1 MLGKILSL
9 AREEEGT
16 FLPGYLT
23 MLLLDDAEHETKNLI
38 DWGECYPPRP
48 KADSTLQDLAY
59 VVIKIY
65 QVLTRLIHWMTHV
78 FPT

>member
-1 MLGKILSL
+1 MLTKILSL
-9 AREEEGT
+9 AGEEEGT

-23 MLLLDDAEHETKNLI
+23 MLLLDEAEYETKNLI

-48 KADSTLQDLAY
+48 KADSTLQDFAY

-65 QVLTRLIHWMTHV
+65 QV
-78 FPT
+78 